1 MISEIYG
8 EGAPVK
14 LLNKTAIFRQ
24 EALEHRAHHWLGSP
38 QVITPVSAS
47 VWAMLALVLIAS
59 LIAFLGLGTY
69 TQKARLAG
77 SVVHHPA
84 VARIIAPRDG
94 IIISSLAEE
103 GKIVRAGEVIYIV
116 NMETQTAFGATNHEI
131 TTALKSQKTA
141 IEQEIKLKSAAADTE
156 RSHLLQMLK
165 NKDVEQ
171 QKMGNLIAKSAQQ
184 TSWLLEKAQHF
195 KTLVKQGIALETEHM
210 ARQSEY
216 YSAAVQ
222 LEAYLREEVK
232 LQGETI
238 SIQARLAAIHN
249 EVEVSLERLRRQTA
263 RLDQD
268 LISTEQERELHITSP
283 IDGTLTGITGLAG
296 NTIQAAQEL
305 ASVVPTSG
313 QAEVEIFATADAIG
327 ELRKGQAVR
336 LRFDAYPYQ
345 WFGQYEGIVRSISTT
360 SVEQRLDISE
370 KQAHQP
376 PRRYFQVRIIPKNN
390 SVVMAGKTYPLRPGI
405 GVKTDVFIKKR
416 PLYEWLLL
424 PLKGARDTV
433 QGHSG
438 KIS

>member
-1 MISEIYG
+1 M
-8 EGAPVK
+8 
-14 LLNKTAIFRQ
+14 LNKTAIFRQ

-116 NMETQTAFGATNHEI
+116 NMETQTEFGATNHEI
-131 TTALKSQKTA
+131 TTALKSQKMA

-156 RSHLLQMLK
+156 RNYLIQRLK
-165 NKDVEQ
+165 NKDAEQ
-171 QKMGNLIAKSAQQ
+171 QKMDHLIAKATQQ
-184 TSWLLEKAQHF
+184 TSWLREKSQYF
-195 KTLVKQGIALETEHM
+195 KELVRQGIALETEHM

-216 YSAAVQ
+216 YSASVR
-222 LEAYLREEVK
+222 LEAYKREKVK

-238 SIQARLAAIHN
+238 GIKARLAAIHS
-249 EVEVSLERLRRQTA
+249 EVEVSLEMLRRQTA

-268 LISTEQERELHITSP
+268 LISTEEQRELHITSP

-296 NTIQAAQEL
+296 NTIRATQEL
-305 ASVVPTSG
+305 VSIVPTSG
-313 QAEVEIFATADAIG
+313 QTEVEIFATADAIG
-327 ELRKGQAVR
+327 ELREGQAVR

-360 SVEQRLDISE
+360 SVEQRLDIISE

>member
-1 MISEIYG
+1 M
-8 EGAPVK
+8 
-14 LLNKTAIFRQ
+14 LNKTAILRQ

>member
-1 MISEIYG
+1 M
-8 EGAPVK
+8 
-14 LLNKTAIFRQ
+14 LNKTAIFRQ